1 MEAAAPTPAP
11 YRRARRRARFQAI
24 AIAPEEAQ
32 FIETQRFNVA
42 TICRFYGI
50 PPEMMGGETA
60 GHEAYTS
67 PEQRSTDL
75 LTWTPRPWLYRVERA
90 VSGLLPSTQ
99 KARFNPGGLVRAT
112 LLDR

>member
-1 MEAAAPTPAP
+1 
-11 YRRARRRARFQAI
+11 
-24 AIAPEEAQ
+24 
-32 FIETQRFNVA
+32 VA

-112 LLDR
+112 LLDRYQAHKLGIEAGWLLRSKVRELEDRSPIAGIDDQPGGAVA